1 MISSDRT
8 NIGLFGGHIGISIS
22 NKILSFAIRD
32 KLRFAGTRDEYGEF
46 RRSVVKYIDSMRVP
60 ITAGA
65 KEKRV
70 AQYP

>member
-1 MISSDRT
+1 MEIRGSGGQKYLISSDRT

-46 RRSVVKYIDSMRVP
+46 RRLL
-60 ITAGA
+60 
-65 KEKRV
+65 
-70 AQYP
+70 

>member
-32 KLRFAGTRDEYGEF
+32 KLRFAGM
-46 RRSVVKYIDSMRVP
+46 ID
-60 ITAGA
+60 G
-65 KEKRV
+65 KD
-70 AQYP
+70 

>member
-32 KLRFAGTRDEYGEF
+32 KLRFAGTRYEYGEF
-46 RRSVVKYIDSMRVP
+46 RRLL
-60 ITAGA
+60 
-65 KEKRV
+65 
-70 AQYP
+70 